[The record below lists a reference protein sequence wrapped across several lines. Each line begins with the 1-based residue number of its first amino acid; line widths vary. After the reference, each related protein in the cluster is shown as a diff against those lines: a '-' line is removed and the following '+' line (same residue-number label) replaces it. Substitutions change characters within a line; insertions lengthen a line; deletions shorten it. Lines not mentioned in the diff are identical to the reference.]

1 MLESSFV
8 LPNSPPIQK
17 RVVAGGSHGKTV
29 EAEECEEVVG
39 PAVEQHPHVLHQVQ
53 DVDGQP
59 ADDEDEEHQ
68 EQDKTSL
75 SISAFCSFFL
85 GATISH

>member
-1 MLESSFV
+1 M
-8 LPNSPPIQK
+8 
-17 RVVAGGSHGKTV
+17 

-59 ADDEDEEHQ
+59 ADDEDKEHQ
-68 EQDKTSL
+68 EQDKTSF
-75 SISAFCSFFL
+75 SIPALCSFFL